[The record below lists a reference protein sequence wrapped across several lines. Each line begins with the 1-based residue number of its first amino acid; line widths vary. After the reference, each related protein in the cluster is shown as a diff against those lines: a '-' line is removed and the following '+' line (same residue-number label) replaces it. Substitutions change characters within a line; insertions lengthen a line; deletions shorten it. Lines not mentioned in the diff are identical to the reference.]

1 MLRGRRHDALDRLLS
16 RPPHDSSTPPGQGDQ
31 NPNLLR
37 HPQGTGDQGKVS
49 LHMEYAALFEPA
61 QEGGFVITIPDFGWG
76 VSQGDTEEE
85 AREMAAALLQ
95 TLVQE
100 HIRKREALPRPTKP
114 RGRKNR
120 LVSLPA
126 LQSTKAELYMAFLAS
141 GIRKAELAR
150 RVGIPKTTVDRL
162 FNFENHTRLDQM
174 EAAFAALGKRLSI
187 EVGDA
192 EYTPAA

>member
-1 MLRGRRHDALDRLLS
+1 
-16 RPPHDSSTPPGQGDQ
+16 
-31 NPNLLR
+31 
-37 HPQGTGDQGKVS
+37 
-49 LHMEYAALFEPA
+49 MEYAALFEPA
-61 QEGGFVITIPDFGWG
+61 REGGFVVTIPDFGWG

-85 AREMAAALLQ
+85 AREMATALLQ

-100 HIRKREALPRPTKP
+100 HIRKGEALPRPAKR
-114 RGRKNR
+114 RGRKYR
-120 LVSLPA
+120 FVSLPA
-126 LQSTKAELYMAFLAS
+126 LQGAKAELYMAFLGS

-150 RVGIPKTTVDRL
+150 RLGIPKTTVDRL

-192 EYTPAA
+192 AYTPAA

>member
-1 MLRGRRHDALDRLLS
+1 
-16 RPPHDSSTPPGQGDQ
+16 
-31 NPNLLR
+31 
-37 HPQGTGDQGKVS
+37 
-49 LHMEYAALFEPA
+49 MEYAALFEPA

-100 HIRKREALPRPTKP
+100 HIRKGEALPRPAKR
-114 RGRKNR
+114 RGRKYR

-126 LQSTKAELYMAFLAS
+126 LQSAKAELYMAFLAS

-150 RVGIPKTTVDRL
+150 RLGIPKTTVDRL
-162 FNFENHTRLDQM
+162 FNFENHTRLDQI

-187 EVGDA
+187 EISDA
-192 EYTPAA
+192 EFKPAA